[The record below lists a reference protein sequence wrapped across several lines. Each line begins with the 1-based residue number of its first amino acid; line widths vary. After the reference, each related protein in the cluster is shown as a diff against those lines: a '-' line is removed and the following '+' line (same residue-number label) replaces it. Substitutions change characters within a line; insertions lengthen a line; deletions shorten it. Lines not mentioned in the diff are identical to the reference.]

1 MADVA
6 RLAGVGK
13 MTVSRVLSGSA
24 NVSGPT
30 ADRVHRAIR
39 MLNYQPNELARSLRS
54 LHSKTIAVIVP
65 YLYDSF
71 FATCAHAIST
81 VAKRH
86 GYSVILTTSDE
97 EHETEQRQTNLMV
110 RRRIDGMV
118 IIPAP
123 GDDRYLR
130 TEMYARVHIV
140 TLDRPLAD
148 PRFDSVLVNNSA
160 GTKMAV
166 DHLIGHGHRRIGFL
180 GVRRE
185 LYTMKARY
193 AGYRQAMAK
202 AGLAADPY
210 MECRTPEQAVTQVRA
225 ALDRGQP
232 LTALFAGNNLTTR
245 HLLHALNT
253 LGVDVPGQ
261 VAIAGFDDLDV
272 ADVLQPT
279 LTVVRQPVYQIGEAA
294 ANLLFQR
301 ILRREFPSTGRRLV
315 LPLEL
320 VVRCSCGCHS
330 NGGIRGNGKEPRA
343 CLGVEKRAD
352 AHSGPH

>member
-24 NVSGPT
+24 NVSDAT

-71 FATCAHAIST
+71 FATCAHAISS
-81 VAKRH
+81 VAKQH

-123 GDDRYLR
+123 GDDKYLR
-130 TEMYARVHIV
+130 SEMYSRVHIV

-166 DHLIGHGHRRIGFL
+166 EHLIGHGHRRIGFL
-180 GVRRE
+180 GVGRE

-193 AGYRQAMAK
+193 AGYRQAMMR
-202 AGLAADPY
+202 AGLTAEPY
-210 MECRTPEQAVTQVRA
+210 MECRTPEEAVEQVRA
-225 ALDRGQP
+225 AVGRSEP
-232 LTALFAGNNLTTR
+232 VTALFAGNNLMTR
-245 HLLHALNT
+245 YLLHALNV
-253 LGVDVPGQ
+253 LHVQVPGQ
-261 VAIAGFDDLDV
+261 VATAGFDDLDV

-301 ILRREFPSTGRRLV
+301 ILRQEFPSTGRRVV

-320 VVRCSCGCHS
+320 VVRCSCGCRANNDANGES
-330 NGGIRGNGKEPRA
+330 RELPGGIA
-343 CLGVEKRAD
+343 A
-352 AHSGPH
+352 SGTARSRLR

>member
-24 NVSGPT
+24 NVSDAT
-30 ADRVHRAIR
+30 AARVHRAIK

-54 LHSKTIAVIVP
+54 LHTRTIAVIVP
-65 YLYDSF
+65 YLYDPF

-81 VAKRH
+81 VAKQH

-97 EHETEQRQTNLMV
+97 EHDTEQKQTSLMV

-123 GDDRYLR
+123 GDDDYLR
-130 TEMYARVHIV
+130 AEMFSHVHIV
-140 TLDRPLAD
+140 TLDRPVDD
-148 PRFDSVLVNNSA
+148 PRFDSVLVNNGA
-160 GTKMAV
+160 GTKAAI
-166 DHLIGHGHRRIGFL
+166 DHLIGHGHRRIGFF
-180 GVRRE
+180 GIARE

-193 AGYRQAMAK
+193 AGYRQAMSR
-202 AGLAADPY
+202 AGLTAEPY
-210 MECRTPEQAVTQVRA
+210 TECRTLEETVSAVRA
-225 ALDRGQP
+225 VLSAPQP
-232 LTALFAGNNLTTR
+232 ATALFAANNLTTR
-245 HLLHALNT
+245 YLLQALSALN
-253 LGVDVPGQ
+253 VEIPAR
-261 VAIAGFDDLDV
+261 VAVAGFDDLDV
-272 ADVLQPT
+272 ADVLQPA

-301 ILRREFPSTGRRLV
+301 ILRHEFPATGRRIV

-320 VVRCSCGCHS
+320 VVRGSCGCTAPS
-330 NGGIRGNGKEPRA
+330 
-343 CLGVEKRAD
+343 
-352 AHSGPH
+352 SGRLPAYPLPN

>member
-24 NVSGPT
+24 NVSDAT
-30 ADRVHRAIR
+30 ADRVQRAIR
-39 MLNYQPNELARSLRS
+39 LLNYQPNELARSLRS

-81 VAKRH
+81 VAKQH

-123 GDDRYLR
+123 GDDKYLR
-130 TEMYARVHIV
+130 SEIYSRVHIV

-166 DHLIGHGHRRIGFL
+166 EHLLGHGHRRIGFL
-180 GVRRE
+180 GVGRE

-193 AGYRQAMAK
+193 AGYRQAMMR
-202 AGLAADPY
+202 AGLTAEPY
-210 MECRTPEQAVTQVRA
+210 MECRTPEKAVDQVRA
-225 ALDRGQP
+225 ALHCSEP
-232 LTALFAGNNLTTR
+232 LTALFAANNLTTR
-245 HLLHALNT
+245 YLLHALNV
-253 LGVDVPGQ
+253 LRVEVPGK
-261 VAIAGFDDLDV
+261 VATAGFDDLDV

-301 ILRREFPSTGRRLV
+301 IQRQEFPSTGRRIV
-315 LPLEL
+315 LPLQL
-320 VVRCSCGCHS
+320 VVRCSCGCRES
-330 NGGIRGNGKEPRA
+330 GTASEDGKASMAGRDSCAPARSM
-343 CLGVEKRAD
+343 R
-352 AHSGPH
+352 

>member
-24 NVSGPT
+24 NVSDGT
-30 ADRVHRAIR
+30 AERVQRAIR
-39 MLNYQPNELARSLRS
+39 LLNYQPNELARSLRS

-97 EHETEQRQTNLMV
+97 EHDTEQKQTSIMV

-123 GDDRYLR
+123 GDDEYLR
-130 TEMYARVHIV
+130 GEMYARVHIV
-140 TLDRPLAD
+140 TVDRPMAD

-160 GTKMAV
+160 GTRAAIE
-166 DHLIGHGHRRIGFL
+166 HLIGHGHRRIGIV
-180 GVRRE
+180 GIDRD

-193 AGYRQAMAK
+193 SGYRQAMAK
-202 AGLAADPY
+202 AGLKAEPY
-210 MECRTPEQAVTQVRA
+210 MECRTAEQTVEQLRA
-225 ALDRGQP
+225 ALSRKQP
-232 LTALFAGNNLTTR
+232 LTAVFAANNLTTR
-245 HLLHALNT
+245 YLLHALNV
-253 LGVDVPGQ
+253 LRAKVPEQ
-261 VAIAGFDDLDV
+261 VATAGFDDLDV
-272 ADVLQPT
+272 ADVLQPR
-279 LTVVRQPVYQIGEAA
+279 LTVVRQPVYQIGETA

-301 ILRREFPSTGRRLV
+301 ILRREFPVTGRRIV

-320 VVRCSCGCHS
+320 VVRGSCGCGAAETSH
-330 NGGIRGNGKEPRA
+330 GGWPGTPARF
-343 CLGVEKRAD
+343 
-352 AHSGPH
+352 PHPPA

>member
-24 NVSGPT
+24 NVSEVT

-81 VAKRH
+81 VAKQH

-97 EHETEQRQTNLMV
+97 EQETEQKQTNLML

-130 TEMYARVHIV
+130 AEMYSRIHIV

-166 DHLIGHGHRRIGFL
+166 EHLIGHGHRRIGFL
-180 GVRRE
+180 GVGRE

-193 AGYRQAMAK
+193 AGYRQAIMR
-202 AGLAADPY
+202 AGLTAEPY
-210 MECRTPEQAVTQVRA
+210 MECREPEQAVEQVRA
-225 ALDRGQP
+225 ALNRSQP
-232 LTALFAGNNLTTR
+232 LTALFAANNLTTR
-245 HLLHALNT
+245 YLLHALNQ
-253 LGVDVPGQ
+253 LHVEVPGQ
-261 VAIAGFDDLDV
+261 VATAGFDDLDV
-272 ADVLQPT
+272 ADVLQPR

-301 ILRREFPSTGRRLV
+301 ILRREFPMTGRRVV

-320 VVRCSCGCHS
+320 VVRCSCGCRAN
-330 NGGIRGNGKEPRA
+330 NGENGKASGTSASSPQH
-343 CLGVEKRAD
+343 VT
-352 AHSGPH
+352 AHSRQN

>member
-24 NVSGPT
+24 NVSDAT
-30 ADRVHRAIR
+30 ADRVQRAIR
-39 MLNYQPNELARSLRS
+39 LLNYQPNELARSLRS

-71 FATCAHAIST
+71 FATCAHAISS
-81 VAKRH
+81 VAKQH

-97 EHETEQRQTNLMV
+97 EHETELRQTNLMV

-123 GDDRYLR
+123 GDDKYLR
-130 TEMYARVHIV
+130 SEMYSRVHIV

-166 DHLIGHGHRRIGFL
+166 EHLIGHGHRRIGFL
-180 GVRRE
+180 GVGRE
-185 LYTMKARY
+185 LYTMRARY
-193 AGYRQAMAK
+193 AGYRQAMMR
-202 AGLAADPY
+202 AGLTAESY
-210 MECRTPEQAVTQVRA
+210 MECRTPEEAVEQVRG
-225 ALDRGQP
+225 ALRRSEP
-232 LTALFAGNNLTTR
+232 LTALFAANNLTTR
-245 HLLHALNT
+245 HLLHALN
-253 LGVDVPGQ
+253 LLRVEVPAQ
-261 VAIAGFDDLDV
+261 VATAGFDDLDV

-294 ANLLFQR
+294 ANLLFRR
-301 ILRREFPSTGRRLV
+301 ILRQEFPSTGRRV
-315 LPLEL
+315 ILPLEL
-320 VVRCSCGCHS
+320 VVRCSCGCRA
-330 NGGIRGNGKEPRA
+330 NGAASANCEAPRTSAGIA
-343 CLGVEKRAD
+343 ASAA
-352 AHSGPH
+352 AHSK